1 MLVLSGGD
9 IETLVDDLQQVPVLQ
24 GGGDPLLV
32 GQLLVD
38 GGLAGVRARADRDRH
53 LEPVRQRAQQLHP
66 DREADQSGH
75 AAVRDGGGEHNLDVV
90 LVNVN
95 CYLLLSD
102 NVQLLQCQW
111 MLRVI
116 YISYQIKYFSHINRV
131 FYCL

>member
-66 DREADQSGH
+66 DHEADQSCH
-75 AAVRDGGGEHNLDVV
+75 AAVRDGEI
-90 LVNVN
+90 NVD
-95 CYLLLSD
+95 YAG
-102 NVQLLQCQW
+102 
-111 MLRVI
+111 
-116 YISYQIKYFSHINRV
+116 
-131 FYCL
+131 